1 SPPNSSTKL
10 PDSGRNTVIVNFG
23 EPFRIEDSFA
33 IMVQQSD
40 RHLAKPI
47 DFNVFLD
54 VPEYDASAWKSLPN
68 LLPYSRKFLLFVFIA
83 SKAEEIAP
91 FLSNDLSRLNTSA
104 VLSDHIDW
112 RLASIRFHPAR
123 FPELHF
129 VIRSLE
135 MAEVLELRRMG
146 RFFFE
151 RYLGDQ
157 RAVVRALL
165 ASLRERLG
173 IPSPAEAV
181 AKAVPLFNNSFT
193 APILTPINVPPL
205 DDEYLGPLEGAVDS
219 ASYLHN
225 FSTFN
230 MYSYHSWNI
239 IGQPGT
245 SVEFLA
251 QSVDPPTESEFYP
264 DSNIG
269 FRPIEPGSGVEF
281 SKALGGNRAREQFTV
296 VLLTYNRDAVL
307 ATSLERLHRLPYLN
321 KVIVVWN
328 NIARE
333 PMGAWPRLHVPV
345 EFIKVTTN
353 SLNNRFVPWDR
364 ITTEAVLSLDDDIDL
379 KQHEIVFAF
388 RLKYKYDGA
397 LRRLRGKHSNAG
409 DATKNICDA
418 MRAPTVSYD
427 TTKVWFSEFK
437 NGDFDFG
444 DKRRVWRENRHRI
457 VGFPARH
464 HARYDEQMYYNSNHT
479 CQLSII
485 LTGAA
490 FLHKTPMPMKT
501 VISKLLI
508 MGVA

>member
-1 SPPNSSTKL
+1 MPLYITNYTQLSLPMTSFIEELSSQGIIVDDMKDACLSFIITNSPLSSSTKL

-23 EPFRIEDSFA
+23 EPFRVADSFA

-40 RHLAKPI
+40 GHLVKPI

-54 VPEYDASAWKSLPN
+54 VSEYDASTWKSLPN
-68 LLPYSRKFLLFVFIA
+68 LLPYSRKFLLSVLVA
-83 SKAEEIAP
+83 PEAKEIAP
-91 FLSNDLSRLNTSA
+91 LLPSDLSRLNTSA
-104 VLSDHIDW
+104 VLSGDNIKLLNCSSSVDGSSCGDEAQIEGLMRNSTFCVLFCLKNYIRFFWMSLRAGCIPVMPFVDTPLPFQDHIDW

-225 FSTFN
+225 FSSFS

-239 IGQPGT
+239 IGQPGM
-245 SVEFLA
+245 SLEFLA

-345 EFIKVTTN
+345 EYV
-353 SLNNRFVPWDR
+353 
-364 ITTEAVLSLDDDIDL
+364 
-379 KQHEIVFAF
+379 
-388 RLKYKYDGA
+388 
-397 LRRLRGKHSNAG
+397 
-409 DATKNICDA
+409 
-418 MRAPTVSYD
+418 
-427 TTKVWFSEFK
+427 
-437 NGDFDFG
+437 
-444 DKRRVWRENRHRI
+444 
-457 VGFPARH
+457 
-464 HARYDEQMYYNSNHT
+464 
-479 CQLSII
+479 
-485 LTGAA
+485 
-490 FLHKTPMPMKT
+490 
-501 VISKLLI
+501 
-508 MGVA
+508 